1 MKYTNEW
8 GDKQDFGLDEPM
20 KVVVKKSDLLKAS
33 VIKDGETT
41 RPLSRQEK
49 KELDNALKDITDTS
63 KDWQAAFALFMFFGW
78 PLIWIFI
85 AHFVFHF

>member
-20 KVVVKKSDLLKAS
+20 TVVVKKSDLLKAS

-41 RPLSRQEK
+41 RPLTKQEK
-49 KELDNALKDITDTS
+49 KELDNALKDITDTP
-63 KDWQAAFALFMFFGW
+63 KDWQAAFALFMLIGW
-78 PLIWIFI
+78 PLIWILI
-85 AHFVFHF
+85 AHFAFHF